1 MLIFAAEGL
10 RQCIACLR
18 TWKPRRSGALLL
30 CLAAA
35 FALVHTGV
43 NPSELDPVRSAWLQ
57 GHVYMRN
64 GEYGRAEQ
72 AFLQALATSG
82 EDADILNSLGPT
94 RQRLGR
100 EGEAETAYLRAL
112 ALAPDFA
119 RPRLNL
125 GRLYLKQG
133 RLTVAEAALES
144 ALESDPRH
152 PVRRPLPPGRGLSA
166 RRPRNRG
173 PHRLRRR
180 RRPAAECRT
189 ALTHKNHPA

>member
-144 ALESDPRH
+144 ALESDPHPATQYEGRYHLGVVYRH
-152 PVRRPLPPGRGLSA
+152 AGRETEA
-166 RRPRNRG
+166 RTAFAAAEG
-173 PHRLRRR
+173 LRRSAGL
-180 RRPAAECRT
+180 P
-189 ALTHKNHPA
+189 